1 MQLMTTVQGLI
12 HKLENAGGARLVKI
26 LVVALAFFVIVIWYD
41 YHCARNMAAPT
52 AMEEAQL
59 GRNISRGKGFTTEC
73 IRPLGIYLIKQQNN
87 VAGDKDP
94 ARLNGNHPDISNPP
108 VYPIVLAGLMKVL
121 PFHFETS
128 LKGAFWSIPDAKAPG
143 GRRSLR
149 YQPDYLIT
157 FFNQFLFVVL
167 LFVVYFW
174 ARRAFDPGVAAVS
187 TAILIGT
194 ELLWRFSASGLSTML
209 LLLIFMALIWCLT
222 LWESETRE
230 PKWGTKGA
238 LLLSLAAGLLVGIG
252 GLTRYSFLCLLIPV
266 AVFLAVFGGPRR
278 WIYCLG
284 AIVIA
289 VAVVSPWIARNY
301 AVSGKAFGTANYNV
315 VEWFFPGFRL
325 QRSLQPDL
333 PPFAITAYFRK
344 LIANLLPA
352 LQADLFDNAGGWITG
367 FFMAGLLVG
376 FRNLALRR
384 MRYFTLAS
392 IIVLAVAQSLART
405 KLSEETVEINSEN
418 LLVLLTPLF
427 VVYGVAFFYTLL
439 ENMQLPFRQMRYVAI
454 ITFVILITLPMWL
467 TLILPGRG
475 PIAYPPYWPD
485 KIRSSAQI
493 LRENEL
499 MMTDIPW
506 GVAWYGDRQAVWLT
520 LNATANPDDPT
531 NLQESFF
538 AINDQLKPIHAL
550 YLTPRSL
557 DARFQTDWVRGGQLS
572 WGRFIM
578 GTLGGGQVPGSFP
591 LTKIPPGY
599 LPEQLL
605 LSDVARW

>member
-26 LVVALAFFVIVIWYD
+26 LVVVLAFFVVVIWYD

-73 IRPLGIYLIKQQNN
+73 IRPLSIYLIKKQHN

-108 VYPIVLAGLMKVL
+108 VYPVVLAGLMKVL
-121 PFHFETS
+121 PFHFDTS
-128 LKGAFWSIPDAKAPG
+128 LKGVFWGVPDAKAPG

-149 YQPDYLIT
+149 YQPDFLIT
-157 FFNQFLFVVL
+157 FFNQFLFVAL
-167 LFVVYFW
+167 LLVVYLW
-174 ARRAFDPGVAAVS
+174 ARRLFDPGVAAVS
-187 TAILIGT
+187 VAILIGT
-194 ELLWRFSASGLSTML
+194 ELLWRFTASGLSTML
-209 LLLIFMALIWCLT
+209 LLLIFMGLIWCLT
-222 LWESETRE
+222 LWEAEMRE
-230 PKWGTKGA
+230 PKWGPKGA
-238 LLLSLAAGLLVGIG
+238 LLLSLAAGLLIGIG
-252 GLTRYSFLCLLIPV
+252 GLTRYSFLSLLIPV
-266 AVFLAVFGGPRR
+266 AAFLIIFGGPRR
-278 WIYCLG
+278 WVYCIC

-301 AVSGKAFGTANYNV
+301 AVSGKAFGTASYNV

-325 QRSLQPDL
+325 QRSLQPEL
-333 PPFAITAYFRK
+333 PPFAVTSYFRK

-352 LQADLFDNAGGWITG
+352 LQSDLFDNTGGWITG

-376 FRNLALRR
+376 FRNQALRR
-384 MRYFTLAS
+384 IRYFTFAGIL
-392 IIVLAVAQSLART
+392 VLAIAQSLART
-405 KLSEETVEINSEN
+405 KLSEESADVNSEN
-418 LLVLLTPLF
+418 LLVLLTPLI

-454 ITFVILITLPMWL
+454 TVFVILVTLPMWL
-467 TLILPGRG
+467 TLTLPGKG

-485 KIRSSAQI
+485 KIQESAQV
-493 LRENEL
+493 LGKDEL

-506 GVAWYGDRQAVWLT
+506 AVAWYGDREAVWLT
-520 LNATANPDDPT
+520 LNATASPDDPT
-531 NLQESFF
+531 NWQESFF

-557 DARFQTDWVRGGQLS
+557 DARFQTDWIRGGQLS

-605 LSDVARW
+605 LTDVARW